1 MSSEATVIADEAA
14 KTPTKEENKTETGP
28 REMTY
33 LEAARRQLHQEEM
46 ATTEES
52 TPQQASTPEGT
63 RESILM
69 TVIPWI
75 PEYAESESEITEKY
89 TTWFESTA
97 WYKEWNESK
106 GKRHHKEWEQLRY
119 DPTKQQRTGLAIA
132 LSYRKHVQQGEQ
144 AQTLQL
150 PTLEEDEESYRKR
163 QTWLAAATDDQRKM
177 FEELYWTT
185 ERKKERV
192 LMHLSSAKRNT
203 WKKKIYYI
211 SPWNKM
217 GMSYLHGYSRT
228 MAWIKWNEDRQSV
241 ADWIQMTENNL
252 EETRIRDP
260 IAYEHI
266 IFGERVTDE
275 AYLRARQILT
285 KIIEG
290 APGPEIN
297 TETNLKEPTCNK
309 EGGC

>member
-1 MSSEATVIADEAA
+1 M
-14 KTPTKEENKTETGP
+14 
-28 REMTY
+28 
-33 LEAARRQLHQEEM
+33 
-46 ATTEES
+46 
-52 TPQQASTPEGT
+52 
-63 RESILM
+63 
-69 TVIPWI
+69 
-75 PEYAESESEITEKY
+75 
-89 TTWFESTA
+89 
-97 WYKEWNESK
+97 
-106 GKRHHKEWEQLRY
+106 
-119 DPTKQQRTGLAIA
+119 
-132 LSYRKHVQQGEQ
+132 
-144 AQTLQL
+144 
-150 PTLEEDEESYRKR
+150 KR

-177 FEELYWTT
+177 FEELYWTM
-185 ERKKERV
+185 ERKRERV
-192 LMHLSSAKRNT
+192 LSRKERYNQ
-203 WKKKIYYI
+203 
-211 SPWNKM
+211 WNKL

-266 IFGERVTDE
+266 IFGEKVTDE